1 MAKRQ
6 PISQENGAEKRRRE
20 NGTEPRD
27 ETMEADLTTET
38 VLETYDVK
46 VSGGNCVH
54 ECVRPAELA
63 GQALPP
69 LPGTPAK
76 SYAFQL
82 DAFQQ
87 EAVNCLE
94 RRESVMVAAHTSAG
108 KTVVAEYAIAMALRD
123 KQRIIYTSPI
133 KALSNQKY
141 RDLQDEFNDVGL
153 MTGDV
158 TINPHASCM
167 IMTTEILRSMLY
179 RGSDVSREMAWVVFD
194 EVHALHARSRS
205 WSGVGGGY
213 DSSPRLRS
221 LGFLV
226 CDHPQCQGICRMD
239 LPNQTSA
246 LSCDLYRQAPCATAA
261 LLVSSWWGWSVHGG
275 R

>member
-76 SYAFQL
+76 
-82 DAFQQ
+82 
-87 EAVNCLE
+87 
-94 RRESVMVAAHTSAG
+94 
-108 KTVVAEYAIAMALRD
+108 
-123 KQRIIYTSPI
+123 
-133 KALSNQKY
+133 
-141 RDLQDEFNDVGL
+141 
-153 MTGDV
+153 
-158 TINPHASCM
+158 
-167 IMTTEILRSMLY
+167 
-179 RGSDVSREMAWVVFD
+179 
-194 EVHALHARSRS
+194 
-205 WSGVGGGY
+205 
-213 DSSPRLRS
+213 
-221 LGFLV
+221 
-226 CDHPQCQGICRMD
+226 
-239 LPNQTSA
+239 
-246 LSCDLYRQAPCATAA
+246 
-261 LLVSSWWGWSVHGG
+261 
-275 R
+275 